1 MTICAHRQP
10 AEAQRAGE
18 PGANPPGTGTG
29 PATLT
34 PQLPDCTRAEL
45 TGTEPV
51 TGTETSTAH
60 ARHQDL
66 RDTEPQRT
74 PWWNR
79 RTAEHQ
85 CFCGTP
91 TLTIRNLRVSRHNT
105 EYSDVDLW
113 FHTVHDANAAIRLI
127 AEAQNPFHSR
137 LRRDRR
143 SNLKGALTTSTK
155 WPSFADVYEIYRPLR
170 VA

>member
-1 MTICAHRQP
+1 MHVTDLHIGQIVHP
-10 AEAQRAGE
+10 ADDATHKPDA
-18 PGANPPGTGTG
+18 PSITGGIVVALNRNDGLVALRWVDYRG
-29 PATLT
+29 PH
-34 PQLPDCTRAEL
+34 PEDRIVHIE
-45 TGTEPV
+45 
-51 TGTETSTAH
+51 
-60 ARHQDL
+60 DL